1 MNVTQ
6 CTVDEHLIL
15 DFFAPGENI
24 SATALGICPQVLRFY
39 IFWMAS
45 QGRILGEKATPI
57 HHFSINSKS
66 SL

>member
-15 DFFAPGENI
+15 DFAPGENNI

-39 IFWMAS
+39 IF
-45 QGRILGEKATPI
+45 
-57 HHFSINSKS
+57 
-66 SL
+66 